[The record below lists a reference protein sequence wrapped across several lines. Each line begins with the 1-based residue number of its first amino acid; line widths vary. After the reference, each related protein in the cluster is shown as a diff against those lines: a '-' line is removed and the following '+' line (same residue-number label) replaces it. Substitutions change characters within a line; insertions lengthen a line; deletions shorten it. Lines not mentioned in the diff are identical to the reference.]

1 MRWSSKTLS
10 LFQTSLDQ
18 LLLPTELSV
27 NERQSSLWKQLQSDV
42 LLSSDQLGEKYNRL
56 MEASAAGERD
66 VGEGEEKE
74 EEKSFHERKITE

>member
-18 LLLPTELSV
+18 LILS
-27 NERQSSLWKQLQSDV
+27 NEESVSDRQSSLWRQLQSSV

-56 MEASAAGERD
+56 MEASKAEEGD